1 MFFCFL
7 WQIQRVWKNHGP
19 SCPLM
24 IHGKNY
30 QDLNDYAEYTE
41 EKGCEYVI
49 RDLERVVVISNF

>member
-1 MFFCFL
+1 
-7 WQIQRVWKNHGP
+7 
-19 SCPLM
+19 M